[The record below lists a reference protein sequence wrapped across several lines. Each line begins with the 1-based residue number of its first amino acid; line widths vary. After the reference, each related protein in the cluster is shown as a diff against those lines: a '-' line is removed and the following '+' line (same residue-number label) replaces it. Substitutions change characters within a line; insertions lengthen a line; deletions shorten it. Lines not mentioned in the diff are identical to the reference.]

1 MQENQRESVTKS
13 EKKNSIQICI
23 RKNGLDESSRQ
34 LAETVGKKWYK
45 NGGYTPSYTIRNAQD
60 LTEDSALEIFR
71 NSADVGL
78 ALNALYDH
86 HRQKLFFLTR
96 NEDGSYHLE
105 LNDYGKE
112 LFESGGM
119 RDFTKK
125 RTRKERE
132 EAQSEAEPCCQSDL
146 TFEKKEDDFEKKE
159 DDKPETVENPII
171 SDPRSKEAAQ
181 LKGCMVEISPN
192 YTFPT
197 GTYVRLTAIN
207 LKESFPFRG
216 SDGSGRNILG
226 SSIRRIRKI
235 EIPYDLSKADVRKA
249 LRGIWIV
256 NKDTDN
262 EIMIT
267 SFEKKTAE
275 CYFVNGHISAQD
287 LLKDWKRCDDNSI
300 LGTVINP
307 EIEED
312 GEDGHD
318 F

>member
-1 MQENQRESVTKS
+1 MQENQRESIS
-13 EKKNSIQICI
+13 RNEKKNSIQICI

-34 LAETVGKKWYK
+34 LADIVGRKWYK
-45 NGGYTPSYTIRNAQD
+45 NGAYTPSYTIKNAQD
-60 LTEDSALEIFR
+60 LTEDSALGIFR

-78 ALNALYDH
+78 ALNVLYDH
-86 HRQKLFFLTR
+86 RRQKLFFLTR

-105 LNDYGKE
+105 LNDYGKK
-112 LFESGGM
+112 LFENGGM
-119 RDFTKK
+119 RDFMKK

-132 EAQSEAEPCCQSDL
+132 EAQNEAEPCCQTDL
-146 TFEKKEDDFEKKE
+146 TFEKNEDCEKKE
-159 DDKPETVENPII
+159 DDEPAIVEYPII
-171 SDPRSKEAAQ
+171 SDPRSKEAAE

-207 LKESFPFRG
+207 LKEPFPFRG

-235 EIPYDLSKADVRKA
+235 EIPYDLSKTDVRKA
-249 LRGIWIV
+249 LRGIWIA
-256 NKDTDN
+256 NKDTGN

-267 SFEKKTAE
+267 SFEKKTE
-275 CYFVNGHISAQD
+275 GCYFVNGYISAQD
-287 LLKDWKRCDDNSI
+287 LLKDWKRCDDNGI

-307 EIEED
+307 EVEED
-312 GEDGHD
+312 GDDGHD
-318 F
+318 FW